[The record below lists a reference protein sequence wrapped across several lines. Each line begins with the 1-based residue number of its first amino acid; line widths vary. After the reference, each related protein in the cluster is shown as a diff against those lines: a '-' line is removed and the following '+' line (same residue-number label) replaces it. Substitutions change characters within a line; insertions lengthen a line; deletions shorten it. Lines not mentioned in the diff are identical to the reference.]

1 MPLVAKAYR
10 LGALQGVLLLG
21 VFIFFILT
29 TTHAQRRG
37 GLPGGIQGMGSRF
50 SGSGSGGGSD
60 SLSFEKRNFSDDSV
74 SVRFKY
80 LDTPRYRFFDSSI
93 SDFYA
98 RIPLK
103 PEYIQIGHNGNAI
116 RPLLFNPLRLPG
128 WDMGFHALD
137 PYAFTIEDTR
147 FMNTTKPYTELGYLV
162 GSKAE
167 QQISVVHTQNVSADW
182 NFAFQYRLINAP
194 GTFNS
199 QNTNHNNVR
208 FNSDF
213 TSKNQRYHAYLI
225 LLSNALQSS
234 ENGGIADES
243 YLVNPNPA
251 YDDRFNIPTQLA
263 TTTFSTRNFFN
274 VKLYTGNRY
283 VDKHAV
289 FRQQYDFGRKDSIV
303 TDSSVVRYFLPK
315 LRFENTIQ
323 LSNYAYQFLD
333 VQASG
338 SPDFFTK
345 NYGFSSV
352 PDTVRYAADMG
363 MTKIDASLIQF
374 PDSKNPL
381 QFLKLGASFMRY
393 TPRYSSGKNFNN
405 LVVHG
410 EYRNRTRNRKWDMI
424 LYGEFYAAGRD
435 IGNYRAMAKMERSL
449 GNWGN
454 LDLGFENINR
464 SPSDIFGRIPNFPFP
479 VEQSADFGDENVTM
493 ISASLALK
501 KWRARL
507 SFQQYLV
514 SNYTY
519 FKGFRQADQ
528 FAPVFSFSRIG
539 LNRQTRLIKNWY
551 WYVDLYVQSVAG
563 DAPLNLP
570 VVYTRNRIAYEGK
583 PFRNLVLSTGVDLRY
598 YSPYKADN
606 YSPLLGQFFYQED
619 RILSIRPDV
628 AVYTNFRIRSFN
640 AYVRVENLNTLTTTY
655 GFGFKQNNLAA
666 SFYPNPGLIFR
677 LGIFW
682 NFVN

>member
-1 MPLVAKAYR
+1 
-10 LGALQGVLLLG
+10 
-21 VFIFFILT
+21 
-29 TTHAQRRG
+29 
-37 GLPGGIQGMGSRF
+37 
-50 SGSGSGGGSD
+50 
-60 SLSFEKRNFSDDSV
+60 
-74 SVRFKY
+74 
-80 LDTPRYRFFDSSI
+80 
-93 SDFYA
+93 
-98 RIPLK
+98 
-103 PEYIQIGHNGNAI
+103 
-116 RPLLFNPLRLPG
+116 
-128 WDMGFHALD
+128 
-137 PYAFTIEDTR
+137 
-147 FMNTTKPYTELGYLV
+147 
-162 GSKAE
+162 
-167 QQISVVHTQNVSADW
+167 
-182 NFAFQYRLINAP
+182 
-194 GTFNS
+194 
-199 QNTNHNNVR
+199 
-208 FNSDF
+208 
-213 TSKNQRYHAYLI
+213 
-225 LLSNALQSS
+225 
-234 ENGGIADES
+234 
-243 YLVNPNPA
+243 
-251 YDDRFNIPTQLA
+251 
-263 TTTFSTRNFFN
+263 
-274 VKLYTGNRY
+274 
-283 VDKHAV
+283 
-289 FRQQYDFGRKDSIV
+289 
-303 TDSSVVRYFLPK
+303 
-315 LRFENTIQ
+315 
-323 LSNYAYQFLD
+323 
-333 VQASG
+333 
-338 SPDFFTK
+338 
-345 NYGFSSV
+345 
-352 PDTVRYAADMG
+352 
-363 MTKIDASLIQF
+363 
-374 PDSKNPL
+374 
-381 QFLKLGASFMRY
+381 MRY

-519 FKGFRQADQ
+519 FKGFKQADQ